1 MLFYGSGVNKL
12 NSSIFIL
19 CPRWVET
26 DFCRD
31 ETRREIFGTRRDRI
45 QDKVSLKD
53 AFKTSRD
60 RTRQKS
66 WVSRQD
72 KTYGFFKISRR
83 DGTRQHFPSRPG
95 REIETRNFPTHH
107 WGEGESEN
115 QRSPCC
121 EAFYK
126 TEKWTWVSFLFG
138 IPNESRVGRSQ
149 VEHSKF
155 TWNMLHSTAILPAF
169 LDKETSLISKP
180 HHYVDVHQKIGVR
193 LWGTEVP
200 KHWTNMGKK
209 LCQMAKECPTKVVWD
224 RRSMKNFKFIKFNS
238 VVSPPAGEM

>member
-45 QDKVSLKD
+45 QDKVSMKD

-107 WGEGESEN
+107 
-115 QRSPCC
+115 
-121 EAFYK
+121 
-126 TEKWTWVSFLFG
+126 
-138 IPNESRVGRSQ
+138 
-149 VEHSKF
+149 
-155 TWNMLHSTAILPAF
+155 
-169 LDKETSLISKP
+169 
-180 HHYVDVHQKIGVR
+180 
-193 LWGTEVP
+193 
-200 KHWTNMGKK
+200 
-209 LCQMAKECPTKVVWD
+209 CPTLPWTD
-224 RRSMKNFKFIKFNS
+224 FRCIGNLKNTKLFWTHFFSSDLIFYLLL
-238 VVSPPAGEM
+238 SPAHLQTQQVKWKP